1 MFLHFLASS
10 FVNSSTFFLH
20 VSQTS
25 DIYSSGIVRR
35 ALFSLSLSPRT
46 SVLILTHQMIYF
58 FSLLLFPLFL
68 CISCT
73 VCCVLC
79 THHSAPPVNTVMK
92 TEVDKNVRS
101 ILEDRAF
108 PQFRSFRIP
117 LDSRFHAEVNL
128 ILPPAL
134 REAEYV
140 RFPLVV
146 EM

>member
-1 MFLHFLASS
+1 
-10 FVNSSTFFLH
+10 
-20 VSQTS
+20 
-25 DIYSSGIVRR
+25 
-35 ALFSLSLSPRT
+35 
-46 SVLILTHQMIYF
+46 
-58 FSLLLFPLFL
+58 
-68 CISCT
+68 
-73 VCCVLC
+73 
-79 THHSAPPVNTVMK
+79 MK

-101 ILEDRAF
+101 ILEERAF

-117 LDSRFHAEVNL
+117 LDNRFHAEVTL